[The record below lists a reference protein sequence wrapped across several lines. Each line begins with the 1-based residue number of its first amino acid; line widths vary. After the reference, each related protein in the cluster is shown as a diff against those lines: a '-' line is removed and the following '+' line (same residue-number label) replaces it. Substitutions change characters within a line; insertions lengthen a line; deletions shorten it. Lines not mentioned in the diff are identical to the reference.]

1 MRPGKAEDEAS
12 AETRSE
18 AEAAADKAKIDS
30 AAEGLAGGT
39 AICRAVETPTA
50 SAKRLEDTRR
60 LSKVV
65 GIQTRRSTPVA

>member
-39 AICRAVETPTA
+39 AIWYVLQGC
-50 SAKRLEDTRR
+50 
-60 LSKVV
+60 
-65 GIQTRRSTPVA
+65 